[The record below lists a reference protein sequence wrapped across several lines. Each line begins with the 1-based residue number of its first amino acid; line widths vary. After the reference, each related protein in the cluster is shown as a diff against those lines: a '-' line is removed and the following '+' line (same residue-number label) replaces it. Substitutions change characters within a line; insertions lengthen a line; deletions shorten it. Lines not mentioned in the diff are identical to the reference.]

1 MKQVFLNKSLT
12 FVTKYNKFSEEDLI
26 KLKYGLEGLYLTI
39 TKILIIL
46 ALSFIFKIFKEVII
60 LLFLFNFLRYFGF
73 GFHAKKSSECLI
85 FSIICFVIFPLAFL
99 NIQISKLWFLSI
111 GIICTIILFLFAPAD
126 TEKRP
131 FPKTKKKLFRK
142 IMTTFLSIVYLLIA
156 LLINNNTLSTLL
168 FLAIIIESIFVNPL
182 TYKVLNQPY
191 NNYKSVD

>member
-1 MKQVFLNKSLT
+1 MKKAILNLSLE
-12 FVTKYNKFSEEDLI
+12 FISKYNNYSEEDLN
-26 KLKYGLEGLYLTI
+26 KLQYGLEGLYLTI
-39 TKILIIL
+39 SKVIVILILSIIL
-46 ALSFIFKIFKEVII
+46 GICKEVI
-60 LLFLFNFLRYFGF
+60 LLLILFNFLRFFGF
-73 GFHAKKSSECLI
+73 GVHAKKSSECLI
-85 FSIICFVIFPLAFL
+85 FSTICFVIFPLAFL

-182 TYKVLNQPY
+182 TYKFLNQPY

>member
-1 MKQVFLNKSLT
+1 MKKAILNLSLE
-12 FVTKYNKFSEEDLI
+12 FISKYNNYSEEDLN
-26 KLKYGLEGLYLTI
+26 KLQYGLEGLYLTI
-39 TKILIIL
+39 SKVIVILILSIIL
-46 ALSFIFKIFKEVII
+46 GIWKEVI
-60 LLFLFNFLRYFGF
+60 LLLILFNFLRFFGF
-73 GFHAKKSSECLI
+73 GVHAKKSSECLI
-85 FSIICFVIFPLAFL
+85 FSTICFVIFPLAFL

>member
-1 MKQVFLNKSLT
+1 MKKAILNLSLE
-12 FVTKYNKFSEEDLI
+12 FISKYNNYSEEDLN
-26 KLKYGLEGLYLTI
+26 KLQYGLEGLYLTI
-39 TKILIIL
+39 SKVIVILILSIIL
-46 ALSFIFKIFKEVII
+46 GICKEVI
-60 LLFLFNFLRYFGF
+60 LLLLLFNFLRFFGF
-73 GFHAKKSSECLI
+73 GVHAKKSSECLI
-85 FSIICFVIFPLAFL
+85 FSTICFVIFPLAFL

>member
-1 MKQVFLNKSLT
+1 MKKAILNLSLE
-12 FVTKYNKFSEEDLI
+12 FISKYNNYSEEDLN
-26 KLKYGLEGLYLTI
+26 KLQYGLEGLYLTI
-39 TKILIIL
+39 SKVIVILILSIIL
-46 ALSFIFKIFKEVII
+46 GIWKEVI
-60 LLFLFNFLRYFGF
+60 LLLILFNFLRFLGF
-73 GFHAKKSSECLI
+73 GVHAKKSSECLI
-85 FSIICFVIFPLAFL
+85 FSTICFVIFPLAFL

-182 TYKVLNQPY
+182 TYKFLNQPY